1 MASELLKR
9 SEVREEDTWKT
20 SDMYENTG
28 AWENELKEIS
38 ALVDKAAAFEGKAA
52 ENADNL
58 FVVLETLAKAGEK
71 IEKAFNYAERLF
83 DEDQTNTTHQAMSA
97 KVYSLYAAMGSKTAF
112 VDPEIGRAHV

>member
-38 ALVDKAAAFEGKAA
+38 ALVDRQLLSRGKQP
-52 ENADNL
+52 
-58 FVVLETLAKAGEK
+58 KM
-71 IEKAFNYAERLF
+71 
-83 DEDQTNTTHQAMSA
+83 QTIFL
-97 KVYSLYAAMGSKTAF
+97 LY
-112 VDPEIGRAHV
+112 

>member
-38 ALVDKAAAFEGKAA
+38 ALVDKA
-52 ENADNL
+52 
-58 FVVLETLAKAGEK
+58 GESSRK
-71 IEKAFNYAERLF
+71 CRQSFCCIRDTCQSRRKNRESIQLC
-83 DEDQTNTTHQAMSA
+83 
-97 KVYSLYAAMGSKTAF
+97 
-112 VDPEIGRAHV
+112 RAPF

>member
-38 ALVDKAAAFEGKAA
+38 ALVDKAAAFEGKASFCCIRDTCQSRRKNR
-52 ENADNL
+52 ESIQL
-58 FVVLETLAKAGEK
+58 C
-71 IEKAFNYAERLF
+71 
-83 DEDQTNTTHQAMSA
+83 
-97 KVYSLYAAMGSKTAF
+97 
-112 VDPEIGRAHV
+112 RAPF

>member
-52 ENADNL
+52 
-58 FVVLETLAKAGEK
+58 G
-71 IEKAFNYAERLF
+71 
-83 DEDQTNTTHQAMSA
+83 S
-97 KVYSLYAAMGSKTAF
+97 SL
-112 VDPEIGRAHV
+112 

>member
-52 ENADNL
+52 ENCRQSFCCIRDTCQSRRKNRESIQL
-58 FVVLETLAKAGEK
+58 C
-71 IEKAFNYAERLF
+71 
-83 DEDQTNTTHQAMSA
+83 
-97 KVYSLYAAMGSKTAF
+97 
-112 VDPEIGRAHV
+112 RAPF

>member
-28 AWENELKEIS
+28 AWETELKEIS

-58 FVVLETLAKAGEK
+58 LAVLETMATAGEK
-71 IEKAFNYAERLF
+71 IEKEGVHVLTIEAF
-83 DEDQTNTTHQAMSA
+83 DSA
-97 KVYSLYAAMGSKTAF
+97 GNKGEAKWQKL
-112 VDPEIGRAHV
+112 

>member
-38 ALVDKAAAFEGKAA
+38 ALVDRGKQP
-52 ENADNL
+52 
-58 FVVLETLAKAGEK
+58 KM
-71 IEKAFNYAERLF
+71 
-83 DEDQTNTTHQAMSA
+83 QTIFL
-97 KVYSLYAAMGSKTAF
+97 LY
-112 VDPEIGRAHV
+112 

>member
-38 ALVDKAAAFEGKAA
+38 ALSRQGQLLSRGKQP
-52 ENADNL
+52 
-58 FVVLETLAKAGEK
+58 KM
-71 IEKAFNYAERLF
+71 
-83 DEDQTNTTHQAMSA
+83 QTIFL
-97 KVYSLYAAMGSKTAF
+97 LY
-112 VDPEIGRAHV
+112 

>member
-83 DEDQTNTTHQAMSA
+83 DEDQTNRQCPQKYILFMRQWEA
-97 KVYSLYAAMGSKTAF
+97 KQRLLIRRSLQL
-112 VDPEIGRAHV
+112 PRRH

>member
-71 IEKAFNYAERLF
+71 SRKHSTMQSAF
-83 DEDQTNTTHQAMSA
+83 
-97 KVYSLYAAMGSKTAF
+97 
-112 VDPEIGRAHV
+112 

>member
-52 ENADNL
+52 DHKN
-58 FVVLETLAKAGEK
+58 K
-71 IEKAFNYAERLF
+71 
-83 DEDQTNTTHQAMSA
+83 
-97 KVYSLYAAMGSKTAF
+97 
-112 VDPEIGRAHV
+112 

>member
-38 ALVDKAAAFEGKAA
+38 ALVDKAGA
-52 ENADNL
+52 
-58 FVVLETLAKAGEK
+58 VLGGSVGAGRVGGG
-71 IEKAFNYAERLF
+71 ER
-83 DEDQTNTTHQAMSA
+83 EPKMQTIFL
-97 KVYSLYAAMGSKTAF
+97 LY
-112 VDPEIGRAHV
+112 